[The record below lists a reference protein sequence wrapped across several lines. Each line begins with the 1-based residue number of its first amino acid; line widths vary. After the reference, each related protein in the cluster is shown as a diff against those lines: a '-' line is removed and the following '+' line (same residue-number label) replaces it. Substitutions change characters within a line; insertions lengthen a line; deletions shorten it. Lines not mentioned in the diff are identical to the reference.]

1 MPKKLSVADS
11 KELFVE
17 RNALLDEDNYII
29 DMPKEDDQ
37 KLTLEFEKEDE
48 VIGKI
53 KEVQKDETLDPK
65 DNEKFNLENFLQSQ
79 KRKWFSTLP
88 TVLECY
94 NSGISYSN
102 NKFIL

>member
-1 MPKKLSVADS
+1 MPKKLSIADS

-17 RNALLDEDNYII
+17 KNALLDEDNYII
-29 DMPKEDDQ
+29 DIPREDDE
-37 KLTLEFEKEDE
+37 KLMETFEKEDE

-65 DNEKFNLENFLQSQ
+65 DKEKFNLENFLQSQ

-88 TVLECY
+88 TVLEYY